1 MAKCVTS
8 PTAMCV
14 SDSKCKPVFFD
25 KDGRIVKS
33 CKGERKRS
41 MSVDPRLRLPDP
53 VEMLRPKYV
62 MNMENCFNFVGAQRR
77 LVVLE

>member
-1 MAKCVTS
+1 MT
-8 PTAMCV
+8 
-14 SDSKCKPVFFD
+14 
-25 KDGRIVKS
+25 
-33 CKGERKRS
+33 
-41 MSVDPRLRLPDP
+41 VDPRLRLPDP